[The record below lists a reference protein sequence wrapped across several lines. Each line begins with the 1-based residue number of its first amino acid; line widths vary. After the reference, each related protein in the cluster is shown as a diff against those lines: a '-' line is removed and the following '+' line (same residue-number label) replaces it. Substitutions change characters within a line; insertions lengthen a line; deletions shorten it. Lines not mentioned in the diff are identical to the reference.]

1 MRNEINLR
9 EVRARIGYLVERAEH
24 AGEITII
31 TRHGHQ
37 AAAIVPIHLIPQEST
52 VKTHTILAS
61 DGSEADNTATWMI
74 VDDTD
79 CLLAGVEWRDGDT
92 IDDAIARFVKAGELP
107 AGARLERQE
116 RMHNPYPWQPSGYA
130 FRWTIAVPEAS
141 ATTVSLYETNS
152 DILVIARGD
161 DAWTLQVAGTHM
173 VGHFAADAE
182 AWINGDWEPNEGDG
196 QNPTHLDDLNE
207 VATWDAENGVT
218 LLTRADSLGG
228 AAREYLP
235 EINVEGVT
243 FTRDNDN
250 PEWGTDTITITVNG
264 NEVTETFTVDGIS
277 DKNTRSF
284 PSGADEYL
292 RTRRIDLVGDGYTEA

>member
-37 AAAIVPIHLIPQEST
+37 AAAIVPIHLIPQEQAMT
-52 VKTHTILAS
+52 VT
-61 DGSEADNTATWMI
+61 
-74 VDDTD
+74 
-79 CLLAGVEWRDGDT
+79 
-92 IDDAIARFVKAGELP
+92 
-107 AGARLERQE
+107 
-116 RMHNPYPWQPSGYA
+116 
-130 FRWTIAVPEAS
+130 
-141 ATTVSLYETNS
+141 LYETNS

-173 VGHFAADAE
+173 IGHFAADAE
-182 AWINGDWEPNEGDG
+182 AWINGDWEPNEADG

-218 LLTRADSLGG
+218 LLVRADSLGG

-235 EINVEGVT
+235 EINVDGVT

-284 PSGADEYL
+284 SSGADEYL
-292 RTRRIDLVGDGYTEA
+292 RTRRIDLVSDGYTEA

>member
-37 AAAIVPIHLIPQEST
+37 AAAIVPIHLIPQEQAMT
-52 VKTHTILAS
+52 VT
-61 DGSEADNTATWMI
+61 
-74 VDDTD
+74 
-79 CLLAGVEWRDGDT
+79 
-92 IDDAIARFVKAGELP
+92 
-107 AGARLERQE
+107 
-116 RMHNPYPWQPSGYA
+116 
-130 FRWTIAVPEAS
+130 
-141 ATTVSLYETNS
+141 LYETNS

-173 VGHFAADAE
+173 VGRFAADAE

-196 QNPTHLDDLNE
+196 QNPTHLDDLKE

-218 LLTRADSLGG
+218 LLVDPDSLGG

-235 EINVEGVT
+235 AT
-243 FTRDNDN
+243 AT
-250 PEWGTDTITITVNG
+250 TDTTQIAEHQQGRGGYSYPLAVEVAELLGVAITEANDEVLTMLRQFVDADGPAIVLDRRPVKPELVGYNPNDLDVDHWLTVSQA
-264 NEVTETFTVDGIS
+264 T
-277 DKNTRSF
+277 
-284 PSGADEYL
+284 ADEI
-292 RTRRIDLVGDGYTEA
+292 REAIAAQHESETQTDM